1 MAGVLSVAPKPP
13 PASDR
18 DDLGGNGWR
27 LPEGPEG
34 DAPPSD
40 DPLLDCLIVLT
51 RHYGRPMSA
60 AALTAGLPLPDG
72 RLTPEA
78 FARAAARAGLSARLL
93 RRPLARLSGS
103 ALPAVAL
110 LADRRAC
117 VLLAVDGDRAT
128 LLLPETGT
136 GTQQMPLAELAVVY
150 TGWTILARPAYRP
163 DGRTPD
169 GEPDHRPGHWFWG
182 TLGRFWPVYLEAG
195 IAAAAINLLALAA
208 PLFLMNVYDR
218 VLPNQAYAT
227 LWVLA
232 AGVGIALL
240 CDFALKTLRT
250 GLLESTGRRADA
262 LLAARLFEQ
271 ILDLKPATRPGSTG
285 GLAHQVREFETVR
298 EFFAAS
304 TLATLIDLPFVALFV
319 FFVWLIA
326 GPLAWVPAVAAALAL
341 ACGLVL
347 QIPIAGAVRA
357 AQRQAAERH
366 GVLVETLNGLDTVK
380 GLNAEGRMQRAWE
393 LGVAAAAGTAQRTR
407 LLSGLAINLTGLVQQ
422 AVTVAVVIGG
432 VYLLDAGEISMGGI
446 IAAVILSSR
455 AVAPLTGLASLLA
468 RLQQSITALRGLN
481 RLMALPTEGGATRT
495 GTGRPVAEGRAAF
508 REVTFRY
515 PEAPLPALQG
525 VSFAIASGERVG
537 LVGRVGAG
545 KSSVARLLA
554 GFYEPDSGAVLVDGV
569 DARQFHPADLRRGI
583 ALVAQETVLFHG
595 TVRENIAWGSP
606 QADDAAVRDA
616 AQRAG
621 LEELLADQPLGYDL
635 PVGEHGARLSGGQR
649 QAVALA
655 RALLADPPILVLD
668 EPTSALDDAAER
680 RFAARLQALR
690 AGRTL
695 ILATHRASLLRLVDR
710 VIVLD
715 RGRVADDGPRDAVLA
730 RLRQPAAAVPDT
742 EP

>member
-1 MAGVLSVAPKPP
+1 MAGVLSVAPKPSA
-13 PASDR
+13 ASDR
-18 DDLGGNGWR
+18 IDLGGNGWR
-27 LPEGPEG
+27 LPDGSPADGPET
-34 DAPPSD
+34 D
-40 DPLLDCLIVLT
+40 DPLLDCLTILA
-51 RHYGRPMSA
+51 RHHGRPMSA

-72 RLTPEA
+72 RLTPET
-78 FARAAARAGLSARLL
+78 FPRAAGRAGLSARLV

-103 ALPAVAL
+103 VLPAVAL

-117 VLLAVDGDRAT
+117 VVLAIDDDHAILLM
-128 LLLPETGT
+128 PETGT
-136 GTQQMPLAELAVVY
+136 GTVRMPLAQLAQRY
-150 TGWTILARPAYRP
+150 AGWAILAAPAYRP

-169 GEPDHRPGHWFWG
+169 SEPTRSGHWFWG

-240 CDFALKTLRT
+240 CDFVLKTLRT

-271 ILDLKPATRPGSTG
+271 VLDLKPAARPTSTG

-298 EFFAAS
+298 EFFTAS

-341 ACGLVL
+341 ICGLLL

-380 GLNAEGRMQRAWE
+380 SLNAEGRMQRAWE

-407 LLSGLAINLTGLVQQ
+407 LLSGVAINLTGLIQQ
-422 AVTVAVVIGG
+422 AVTVAVVVGG
-432 VYLLDAGEISMGGI
+432 VYLLDAGEMSMGGI
-446 IAAVILSSR
+446 IAAVILSGR

-468 RLQQSITALRGLN
+468 RLQQSVAALRGLN
-481 RLMALPTEGGATRT
+481 RLMALPTEGTAVRT
-495 GTGRPVAEGRAAF
+495 GTGRPVADGQMAL

-515 PEAPLPALQG
+515 PQAPLPALQG
-525 VSFAIASGERVG
+525 VSFAIAAGERVG

-545 KSSVARLLA
+545 KSTAARLLA
-554 GFYEPDSGAVLVDGV
+554 GLYEPESGAVMVDGV

-595 TVRENIAWGSP
+595 TVRDNIAWGLP
-606 QADDAAVRDA
+606 QADEAAVRDA
-616 AQRAG
+616 ARRAG

-635 PVGEHGARLSGGQR
+635 PVGERGARLSGGQR

-655 RALLADPPILVLD
+655 RALIADPPVLVLD
-668 EPTSALDDAAER
+668 EPTSALDDVAER

-715 RGRVADDGPRDAVLA
+715 GGRIVDDGPRDTVLT
-730 RLRQPAAAVPDT
+730 RLRQPAAGAPAT
-742 EP
+742 ES